1 MDINVYC
8 QNNNTTSLYAGSNNL
23 NVYHGMI
30 DKFVNMVPQ
39 FYNLLSDYEKTK
51 ANRFKFESDYNGYI
65 SLHAL
70 LRIELSKLLKTN
82 EKSIRIE
89 ESKNGKLFTS
99 GMNLP
104 FSISRT
110 YNSFAF
116 VIGRSDQ
123 FLGIDIEQLKP
134 DVDFGGILRKYFSIK
149 EQQSILFFD
158 NIDEKNRATLEL
170 WTRKEALLKS
180 IGVGIVDEL
189 PKVQVLEGKNQIYV
203 EGMQIRANSFNILT
217 FIKSMA
223 VLSIAS
229 SMDFNA
235 IFKELSY

>member
-1 MDINVYC
+1 
-8 QNNNTTSLYAGSNNL
+8 
-23 NVYHGMI
+23 
-30 DKFVNMVPQ
+30 
-39 FYNLLSDYEKTK
+39 
-51 ANRFKFESDYNGYI
+51 
-65 SLHAL
+65 
-70 LRIELSKLLKTN
+70 
-82 EKSIRIE
+82 
-89 ESKNGKLFTS
+89 
-99 GMNLP
+99 MNLP